1 MNRKPLHLLT
11 IVALLLAACG
21 AEPGTEEPLAAASNG
36 FPSCEEVSVITAP
49 PGAYRDT
56 PIYVEN
62 EMPIEEVQAWAA
74 TQPGYEGIWIDRDHN
89 GWLTVAFSEN
99 AADRQAD
106 LESMFPDN
114 GVVAV
119 EVDYTADQLAA
130 LQARVGEELSD
141 ILDSFA
147 TGSYENKGVVSI
159 DVGVLTPEISEEID
173 ALFAGEP
180 ICVDGRD
187 PSTVPASGPQPQEG
201 EGWRLLADE
210 APAGEPYRTGIA
222 TDAESLRALWTRIGL
237 DATVPEVDF
246 ETEVVIW
253 FGAVYGSSCP
263 DIRLDDVVVDGTTV
277 HAVIVLPNPPVACT
291 DDANPHAYVVAVER
305 TKLPE
310 GPFVIQLGPEDP
322 PAGVPEER
330 TVVDVDLSQPGAV
343 AGPDDIGQDPG
354 LPGPHYVE
362 SGDIIETGFA
372 RPYRLYIHCGIE
384 WLGEINDYNWRTDDP
399 MPPEWTG
406 AKLIDFETIEVEI
419 TLSTGN
425 PPQIAATANG
435 ATVTYTPSDDPVP
448 GCD

>member
-1 MNRKPLHLLT
+1 
-11 IVALLLAACG
+11 
-21 AEPGTEEPLAAASNG
+21 
-36 FPSCEEVSVITAP
+36 
-49 PGAYRDT
+49 
-56 PIYVEN
+56 
-62 EMPIEEVQAWAA
+62 
-74 TQPGYEGIWIDRDHN
+74 
-89 GWLTVAFSEN
+89 
-99 AADRQAD
+99 
-106 LESMFPDN
+106 
-114 GVVAV
+114 
-119 EVDYTADQLAA
+119 
-130 LQARVGEELSD
+130 
-141 ILDSFA
+141 
-147 TGSYENKGVVSI
+147 
-159 DVGVLTPEISEEID
+159 
-173 ALFAGEP
+173 
-180 ICVDGRD
+180 
-187 PSTVPASGPQPQEG
+187 
-201 EGWRLLADE
+201 
-210 APAGEPYRTGIA
+210 
-222 TDAESLRALWTRIGL
+222 
-237 DATVPEVDF
+237 VPEVDF

-354 LPGPHYVE
+354 LPGPQYVE

-384 WLGEINDYNWRTDDP
+384 WLGEFNDYNWRTDDP

-425 PPQIAATANG
+425 PPQIDATANG